1 MAWGQV
7 EMPKKSTFKAG
18 ETVKLNSGGPLM
30 TILSIDRNGVKCAWS
45 VKDDIKEKS
54 FPSVA
59 LTKADRPEVLQ
70 KLLSAIAEAEGRAS
84 GGAG

>member
-1 MAWGQV
+1 MKAG
-7 EMPKKSTFKAG
+7 KNTFKIG

-45 VKDDIKEKS
+45 VKSDIKEKC

-59 LTKADRPEVLQ
+59 LTKADRPADLEKV
-70 KLLSAIAEAEGRAS
+70 LSAIAEAEHDRT
-84 GGAG
+84 